1 MKIQR
6 IVTNKLIYAVATILV
21 LAIFVIYLTPKMEI
35 ANGALEYLPALNA
48 SINATVSVL
57 LILGYYFI
65 RIKKDRK
72 WHSISMKSAFI
83 LTALFLISYV
93 IYHTTHESTSYGGSS
108 CLPCHFTNPHC
119 SRSRHR
125 TLGTGHLLSG
135 VDREIRQTQKNRQD
149 YISSMAVCLNHRRR
163 SLLDDFT
170 LLCLGSIIL

>member
-93 IYHTTHESTSYGGSS
+93 IYHTTHESTSYGGEGVIRAVY
-108 CLPCHFTNPHC
+108 LVILLTHIVLAAAIVPLVLVTF
-119 SRSRHR
+119 SRALTEKFDKHKRIARITFPLWLYVSI
-125 TLGTGHLLSG
+125 TGVVVYLM
-135 VDREIRQTQKNRQD
+135 
-149 YISSMAVCLNHRRR
+149 ISPYYA
-163 SLLDDFT
+163 
-170 LLCLGSIIL
+170 

>member
-83 LTALFLISYV
+83 LSALFLISYV
-93 IYHTTHESTSYGGSS
+93 IYHTTHESTSYGGEGVIRAVY
-108 CLPCHFTNPHC
+108 LVILLTHIVLAAAIVPLVLVTF
-119 SRSRHR
+119 SRALTEKFDKHKRIARITFPLWLYVSI
-125 TLGTGHLLSG
+125 TGVVVYLM
-135 VDREIRQTQKNRQD
+135 
-149 YISSMAVCLNHRRR
+149 ISPYYA
-163 SLLDDFT
+163 
-170 LLCLGSIIL
+170 

>member
-1 MKIQR
+1 
-6 IVTNKLIYAVATILV
+6 VTNKLIYAVATILV

-93 IYHTTHESTSYGGSS
+93 IYHTTHESTSYGGEGVIRAVY
-108 CLPCHFTNPHC
+108 LVILLTHIVLAAAIVPLVLVTF
-119 SRSRHR
+119 SRALTEKFDKHKRIARITFPLWLYVSI
-125 TLGTGHLLSG
+125 TGVVVYLM
-135 VDREIRQTQKNRQD
+135 
-149 YISSMAVCLNHRRR
+149 ISPYYA
-163 SLLDDFT
+163 
-170 LLCLGSIIL
+170 